1 MPENQMHENEQL
13 PENHRVA
20 EYLTEAAYKRWYRQ
34 YQINIAYYVDI
45 LDGLRIRIDTL
56 LYDQDI
62 EEIQYLMN
70 EIDEHL
76 DLVVPR
82 NFNLEGRPIQGLEK
96 FSENVKVLINL
107 VRRMLGKPD
116 KFLGIYQQEKDR
128 VLKVHQVYKFKDK
141 LNELRE
147 KVAAAEA
154 RKKHER
160 HHHQGSVDPIAAGVK

>member
-1 MPENQMHENEQL
+1 MPENQLYDNAHL

-56 LYDQDI
+56 LYDEDI
-62 EEIQYLMN
+62 EEIHYLMN

-76 DLVVPR
+76 DQVVPR
-82 NFNLEGRPIQGLEK
+82 NFNPEGQPIQGLEK
-96 FSENVKVLINL
+96 FSENIKVMVNL
-107 VRRMLGKPD
+107 VRRILGKHD
-116 KFLGIYQQEKDR
+116 KFLGIYQQEKNR

-154 RKKHER
+154 RKKQEYYQ
-160 HHHQGSVDPIAAGVK
+160 HQGSVDPIAAGAE